1 MVVVRCGGFVDV
13 DVQSGAG
20 AHCAGL
26 GQEVI
31 WLMLH
36 VEGCVLLLVFCG
48 RVGVLTLSG
57 KSSW

>member
-26 GQEVI
+26 DREVI

-36 VEGCVLLLVFCG
+36 VVRCVLLLVFYG
-48 RVGVLTLSG
+48 RVGVLTLTG
-57 KSSW
+57 KSS